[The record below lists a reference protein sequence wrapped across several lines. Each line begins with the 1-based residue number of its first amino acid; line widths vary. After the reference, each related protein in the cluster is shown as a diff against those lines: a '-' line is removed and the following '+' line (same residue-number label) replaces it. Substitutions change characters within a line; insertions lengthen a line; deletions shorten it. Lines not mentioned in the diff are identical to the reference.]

1 MVCEW
6 GMSEKVGPVSYN
18 NEQHEVFLGKDFA
31 QTKEYSDV
39 TAQLIDS
46 EIQRILNDAS
56 AKAEKILREN
66 IDILHKGSK
75 VLLERETI
83 DSDELELITN
93 GGELPPISNLK
104 IQALRN
110 LNVFDSKKDLTLIE
124 KQTEIIN

>member
-1 MVCEW
+1 
-6 GMSEKVGPVSYN
+6 
-18 NEQHEVFLGKDFA
+18 
-31 QTKEYSDV
+31 
-39 TAQLIDS
+39 
-46 EIQRILNDAS
+46 
-56 AKAEKILREN
+56 
-66 IDILHKGSK
+66 LHKGSK